1 MTALRALAIAAIIGL
16 VGVLLVGIQQYRV
29 IALQSDLTI
38 QAKATKDAVDAN
50 KESEA
55 TITTLRAEALRNA
68 NYTADLNKRLK
79 ASEDKAKQARKDFE
93 ELKRNNKPV
102 RDWANQP
109 LPDGLR
115 GKPATGGGKDN
126 SGKAGSSGNGPV
138 RTGK

>member
-29 IALQSDLTI
+29 IALQGDLTI

-55 TITTLRAEALRNA
+55 TITTLRAEAKRNA
-68 NYTADLNKRLK
+68 DYSADLSKRLK

-93 ELKRNNKPV
+93 ELKRNSKPV
-102 RDWANQP
+102 RDWAALP

-115 GKPATGGGKDN
+115 GKSATGGSKDN
-126 SGKAGSSGNGPV
+126 SGKAGSAGNGPV